1 MLSKR
6 DLKKKRI
13 KMEEIKLDIYI
24 HRFDV
29 HNSKYF
35 LKNYLRNG
43 LEFFGTGSVAEY
55 EIMVEF

>member
-1 MLSKR
+1 
-6 DLKKKRI
+6 
-13 KMEEIKLDIYI
+13 MEEIKLDIYI